1 MLHGMAF
8 SEDYIILQTLIC
20 IYCAGQTDERLVVRR
35 LVLVGLCR
43 DLCLLV
49 TSAALLFAQIFY
61 FILKVLC
68 QTDIPSP
75 ELRACIAVVDSERT
89 QDWGLGT
96 AVVWLVSP
104 CAPARNN
111 VSRLNVYYVYSHY
124 LLVSINCGPIGSSAR
139 ESFFSEHNSDNT
151 KNP

>member
-49 TSAALLFAQIFY
+49 TSAAVLFAQIFY

-89 QDWGLGT
+89 LDLGLGFG
-96 AVVWLVSP
+96 
-104 CAPARNN
+104 
-111 VSRLNVYYVYSHY
+111 
-124 LLVSINCGPIGSSAR
+124 NCSSVACFTLRTCKEQCQQIECVLCVQSLFIGVNKLRS
-139 ESFFSEHNSDNT
+139 NW
-151 KNP
+151 K

>member
-20 IYCAGQTDERLVVRR
+20 IYCAGQTDERLVARR

-96 AVVWLVSP
+96 AAVACFTLRTCKEQCQQIECVLCVQS
-104 CAPARNN
+104 
-111 VSRLNVYYVYSHY
+111 LF
-124 LLVSINCGPIGSSAR
+124 IGVNKLRS
-139 ESFFSEHNSDNT
+139 NW
-151 KNP
+151 K